1 MKMKSQKPRRF
12 EGGGEVD
19 DEPFYAAD
27 ADDEYAGEVIAR
39 RDESSAKPKAKPA
52 AKRVRR
58 PAAKSAPK
66 PAPKAAEAV
75 RRPGMPTHIG
85 GRPYN
90 PPKPIPGYES
100 PLSRLDRTRRE
111 EDREQRL
118 NIARDESPA
127 RPPTFMGLRGQGMA
141 KGGTVSASRRAD
153 GAAQRGKTRGK
164 VI

>member
-12 EGGGEVD
+12 EEGGEVD

-39 RDESSAKPKAKPA
+39 RDESSAKAKPKAKPA

-66 PAPKAAEAV
+66 PVDKMAEK
-75 RRPGMPTHIG
+75 RM
-85 GRPYN
+85 
-90 PPKPIPGYES
+90 
-100 PLSRLDRTRRE
+100 
-111 EDREQRL
+111 
-118 NIARDESPA
+118 RDEAFA
-127 RPPTFMGLRGQGMA
+127 RNPTFMALRGQRMA
-141 KGGTVSASRRAD
+141 SGGAVSASRRAD

-164 VI
+164 VL